1 MHRGRPLSNRL
12 GRNHISAGYSSILG
26 RESNCTCRAPI
37 LRTVLTSRTLHP
49 TRLPSEGMRNGV
61 IASLLVVAI
70 LVGAGAAYITGIA
83 SERTITS
90 LTTRTIT
97 LTSSTASGVFIE
109 EVIVQPEVINEICV
123 GGAFNETTTY
133 LLSVAGNNQTAS
145 TVTTETLTAVSTVT
159 VYENVTIV
167 SGGSTCT
174 EINPYYNVT
183 QTPVCGPCA

>member
-1 MHRGRPLSNRL
+1 
-12 GRNHISAGYSSILG
+12 
-26 RESNCTCRAPI
+26 
-37 LRTVLTSRTLHP
+37 
-49 TRLPSEGMRNGV
+49 MRNGV

-83 SERTITS
+83 SERTVTS

-123 GGAFNETTTY
+123 GGAFNLTTTY
-133 LLSVAGNNQTAS
+133 LLSIAGNNQTA
-145 TVTTETLTAVSTVT
+145 TAVATETLTAVSTVSI
-159 VYENVTIV
+159 YENVTIV
-167 SGGSTCT
+167 SSGSTCT

>member
-1 MHRGRPLSNRL
+1 
-12 GRNHISAGYSSILG
+12 
-26 RESNCTCRAPI
+26 
-37 LRTVLTSRTLHP
+37 
-49 TRLPSEGMRNGV
+49 MRNGA

-90 LTTRTIT
+90 LTTRTIILTTPTTRTIT

-123 GGAFNETTTY
+123 GGAFNLTTTY
-133 LLSVAGNNQTAS
+133 LLSVAGNNQTAA

-159 VYENVTIV
+159 VYENVTII
-167 SGGSTCT
+167 SSGSTCT
-174 EINPYYNVT
+174 EINPHYNVT
-183 QTPVCGPCA
+183 QTPACGPCA